1 MSSELTKSAVQN
13 VPTDTRASSR
23 SLPVEQW
30 PTADRLAWEAA
41 CRPAARL
48 KRGGAAGHLKEITRK
63 DLSRRYGYFLNFVQH
78 AEGLDPNAAYVTPD
92 RVARYE
98 AELQKRVG
106 SVTLYGSIYKLRR
119 TAQLLNP
126 AGDFGWLCDLEKDL
140 ALLMKPRSKLGRL
153 AYSYVL
159 LRAGLAL
166 MIEADTIMTGTELQR
181 AQQFRNGL
189 LIAFLA
195 SHPIRLKNLAELELG
210 RTFHKVD
217 NDWWIV
223 LPATETKEN
232 RRDER
237 KVEPTLLPWVKK
249 YLEKY
254 RPALNHLQKVDDRF
268 LWSSSRGGRFTYGG
282 IERAIKATTLASV
295 GVDVCPHLFRTSA
308 ASTVAA
314 SAPSTPGLAA
324 ALLHHI
330 DPSVTE
336 EHYNRARSID
346 ASRAFGALIRHLGAA

>member
-1 MSSELTKSAVQN
+1 
-13 VPTDTRASSR
+13 
-23 SLPVEQW
+23 
-30 PTADRLAWEAA
+30 
-41 CRPAARL
+41 
-48 KRGGAAGHLKEITRK
+48 
-63 DLSRRYGYFLNFVQH
+63 
-78 AEGLDPNAAYVTPD
+78 
-92 RVARYE
+92 
-98 AELQKRVG
+98 VG

-140 ALLMKPRSKLGRL
+140 ALVMKPRSKFGRL
-153 AYSYVL
+153 VYSHVL

-166 MIEADTIMTGTELQR
+166 MIEADSIMTGTELQR
-181 AQQFRNGL
+181 ARQFRNGL
-189 LIAFLA
+189 LVALLA

-210 RTFHKVD
+210 RTFRKVD

-223 LPATETKEN
+223 LPATETKEK

-237 KVEPTLLPWVKK
+237 KVDASLLPWIDKYLKK
-249 YLEKY
+249 Y
-254 RPALNHLQKVDDRF
+254 RQSLNGRKKVDDRF
-268 LWSSSRGGRFTYGG
+268 LWSSSRGGRITDDA
-282 IERAIKATTLASV
+282 IERAIKATTLVSV

-330 DPSVTE
+330 DPNVTE

-346 ASRAFGALIRHLGAA
+346 AARAFSALIRNLGAA